1 MGFQKL
7 ALTVSE
13 YVSKM
18 SEALSE
24 RLDNINFPTTTDEIR
39 NIKINF
45 YQMAQ
50 FPNVLDAVDETLI
63 PIIAPRENENV
74 CRKGFH
80 SLDIQAVVVHEMK
93 YIIYLFLSATHLS
106 NFNME

>member
-1 MGFQKL
+1 MLKEIFIRKWLASMGFQKL

-39 NIKINF
+39 NIKIT
-45 YQMAQ
+45 
-50 FPNVLDAVDETLI
+50 TLAFEI
-63 PIIAPRENENV
+63 PWRP
-74 CRKGFH
+74 
-80 SLDIQAVVVHEMK
+80 
-93 YIIYLFLSATHLS
+93 ATS
-106 NFNME
+106 G

>member
-39 NIKINF
+39 NIKIKF

-63 PIIAPRENENV
+63 PIIAPRENENA

-93 YIIYLFLSATHLS
+93 YIIYLLLSATHLS